1 MEILETIKQYIYIGI
16 KKEKKNLNFSFHFSF
31 PPLFQ
36 MLQSQI
42 INVLPRRILAGLWAT
57 QETRISLNH
66 LMPHKSANEKR

>member
-1 MEILETIKQYIYIGI
+1 
-16 KKEKKNLNFSFHFSF
+16 
-31 PPLFQ
+31 

-66 LMPHKSANEKR
+66 LTANNKSANGKR

>member
-1 MEILETIKQYIYIGI
+1 
-16 KKEKKNLNFSFHFSF
+16 
-31 PPLFQ
+31 

-66 LMPHKSANEKR
+66 LTVNNKSANEKR